1 MTSRLG
7 QGRGTNVSEERERI
21 LGIDPGTV
29 ATGWGVV
36 EITGGALVHLDHGT
50 IGSSSGLG
58 QGLRLKRI
66 YHGLQEIF
74 ARYEPQGVSL
84 EKVFFARNAASA
96 LKLGQAR
103 GVALLAAA
111 QALVPV
117 AEYYPN
123 VVKLSVAGH
132 GGADKAQVGRMVSR
146 LLGVGEALSSDASD
160 ACAIAITHVVRH
172 GLDAR
177 LALVS
182 R

>member
-1 MTSRLG
+1 MI
-7 QGRGTNVSEERERI
+7 VF
-21 LGIDPGTV
+21 GIDPGSTV
-29 ATGWGVV
+29 TGYAVV
-36 EITGGALVHLDHGT
+36 SRTAGRYALHEAGT
-50 IGSSSGLG
+50 IRTSTSDPVADRLARIFRELQDAIARTRPDAVAIEAIFRHRSS
-58 QGLRLKRI
+58 
-66 YHGLQEIF
+66 E
-74 ARYEPQGVSL
+74 
-84 EKVFFARNAASA
+84 SA

-132 GGADKAQVGRMVSR
+132 GGADKAQVGRMVTR
-146 LLGVGEALSSDASD
+146 LLGIGDALSSDASD

-177 LALVS
+177 VAMVAMKGA
-182 R
+182 RR